1 LNRVCSIF
9 SQLLQFFPRLEFA
22 QAVRET
28 RAERHARGFTCWGQ
42 FVAMLFCQVARA
54 CSLREICGGLAT
66 CEGKLRH
73 LGVPQAPNKST
84 LAYANEHRPWQL
96 YEKVFGILYARCQQA
111 GPRRRFR
118 FRNRLLSIDGTLI
131 DLCASM
137 FDWAHFQ
144 RTKGAAK
151 LHLVL
156 DHDGHLPCYAVITEG
171 KASEVKI
178 ARQWQFAPGTIL
190 VFDRGYV
197 DYTWYQRLTNEGVFF
212 VTRLRHDAH
221 YRVLESSPV
230 PKHRHILKD
239 EIISL
244 GSQRYRQTARF
255 RRIEVWVEER
265 QEILV
270 LLSNHLRFGPSTI
283 AEIYRQRW
291 QIEVFFRCLKQNL
304 RIKTFVGTSA
314 NALRIQIWTA
324 LIAMLLLKYLQLRAR
339 YGWSLSNLV
348 ALLRQQL
355 FVYRDLQAWLD
366 QPFQPPPALAG
377 LHDGQLPLEFSV
389 AVLDST
395 GQPESPNAPSTPTSP
410 IFSIPARA
418 TSV

>member
-9 SQLLQFFPRLEFA
+9 SQLLQFFPRLEFE

-42 FVAMLFCQVARA
+42 FVAMLFCQLGQAR
-54 CSLREICGGLAT
+54 SLREICGGLAG
-66 CEGKLRH
+66 CEGKLKH
-73 LGVPQAPNKST
+73 LGVPHAPNKST

-96 YEKVFGILYARCQQA
+96 YQKVFDLLFARCQQA
-111 GPRRRFR
+111 AGTRHRFR
-118 FRNRLLSIDGTLI
+118 FRNPLLSIDATII
-131 DLCASM
+131 DLCATM
-137 FDWAHFQ
+137 FDWAQ
-144 RTKGAAK
+144 YQQAKGAAK

-156 DHDGHLPCYAVITEG
+156 DHDGHLPCYAVLTEG

-178 ARQWQFAPGTIL
+178 AREFRFAPGTIL

-197 DYTWYQRLTNEGVFF
+197 DYQRYQRLTDRGVFF

-221 YRVLESSPV
+221 YQVLQSRPV
-230 PKHRHILKD
+230 PKNRHILKD

-244 GSQRYRQTARF
+244 GSPHYRQVARL
-255 RRIEVWVEER
+255 RRVEVWVQER
-265 QEILV
+265 QQILV
-270 LLSNHLRFGPSTI
+270 LLSNHLSFGSTTI
-283 AEIYRQRW
+283 AQIYRERW
-291 QIEVFFRCLKQNL
+291 QIEVFFRYLKQNL

-314 NALRIQIWTA
+314 NALHIQIWTA
-324 LIAMLLLKYLQLRAR
+324 LIAILLLKYLQLRAR

-366 QPFQPPPALAG
+366 EPFQAPPALAG
-377 LHDGQLPLEFSV
+377 LHDGQLALQFQP
-389 AVLDST
+389 AV
-395 GQPESPNAPSTPTSP
+395 
-410 IFSIPARA
+410 
-418 TSV
+418 

>member
-9 SQLLQFFPRLEFA
+9 SQLLQFFPRLEFE

-42 FVAMLFCQVARA
+42 FVAMLFCQWGQAR
-54 CSLREICGGLAT
+54 SLREICGGLAS
-66 CEGKLRH
+66 CEGKLKH

-96 YEKVFGILYARCQQA
+96 YQKVFGVLFARCQQA
-111 GPRRRFR
+111 AGTRHRFR
-118 FRNRLLSIDGTLI
+118 FHNPLLSIDGTLI
-131 DLCASM
+131 DLCATM
-137 FDWAHFQ
+137 FDWAHYQ
-144 RTKGAAK
+144 QGKGAAK

-156 DHDGHLPCYAVITEG
+156 DHDGYLPRYAVITEG
-171 KASEVKI
+171 NASELQI
-178 ARQWQFAPGTIL
+178 ARDWQFAAGTIL

-197 DYTWYQRLTNEGVFF
+197 DYQWYQRLTNSGVFF

-221 YRVLESSPV
+221 YQVLQELVV
-230 PKHRHILKD
+230 PKNRHILKD
-239 EIISL
+239 EIITL
-244 GSQRYRQTARF
+244 GSHHYRQTTQF
-255 RRIEVWVEER
+255 RRVEVWLEDR
-265 QEILV
+265 QEVLV
-270 LLSNHLRFGPSTI
+270 LLSNHLGFGSTTI
-283 AEIYRQRW
+283 AQIYRERW
-291 QIEVFFRCLKQNL
+291 RIEVFFRYLKQNL

-314 NALRIQIWTA
+314 NALHIQIWTA

-366 QPFQPPPALAG
+366 KPFEAPPALAG
-377 LHDGQLPLEFSV
+377 LHDGQLALHLQL
-389 AVLDST
+389 AL
-395 GQPESPNAPSTPTSP
+395 
-410 IFSIPARA
+410 
-418 TSV
+418 

>member
-1 LNRVCSIF
+1 MNRVCSIF

-42 FVAMLFCQVARA
+42 FVAMLFCHVANAR
-54 CSLREICGGLAT
+54 SLREICGGLAA
-66 CEGKLRH
+66 CEGKLQH
-73 LGVPQAPNKST
+73 LGIPKAPNKST

-96 YEKVFGILYARCQQA
+96 YEKVFGVLYARCQQTA
-111 GPRRRFR
+111 GLRHRFR

-178 ARQWQFAPGTIL
+178 ARQWQFPPGTIL

-197 DYTWYQRLTNEGVFF
+197 DYQWYQRLTEQAVFF
-212 VTRLRHDAH
+212 VTRMRHDAH
-221 YRVLESSPV
+221 YRVLERRPV
-230 PKHRHILKD
+230 PQHRHIRKD
-239 EIISL
+239 EIIAL
-244 GSQRYRQTARF
+244 GSPHYRQTARF
-255 RRIEVWVEER
+255 RRLEVWVEER
-265 QEILV
+265 QQILV
-270 LLSNHLRFGPSTI
+270 LLTNHLDFGATTI

-291 QIEVFFRCLKQNL
+291 QIEVFFRYLKQNL

-314 NALRIQIWTA
+314 NALHIQIWTA

-339 YGWSLSNLV
+339 YGWSLSNLL

-355 FVYRDLQAWLD
+355 FVYRDLQAWINRSNRP
-366 QPFQPPPALAG
+366 QPW
-377 LHDGQLPLEFSV
+377 
-389 AVLDST
+389 
-395 GQPESPNAPSTPTSP
+395 
-410 IFSIPARA
+410 RA
-418 TSV
+418 CTTAN